1 MSVTFFPNNPIDALE
16 TIILHNNGKPL
27 KGEISVYRKLFN
39 ELQDSP
45 DNFFIWHDL
54 KFTTHSETR
63 NPYNKSEAQIDFL
76 LICKKGICVIEVKGG
91 HVEFHNS
98 EFSFRHNGELE
109 LMKQNPLKQVEG
121 YKFTLKE
128 KILQKYSKK
137 LFIDVCVF
145 PFTNIDFSQRRNLF
159 GDIIYTNVQSQRGI
173 SLIQFIT
180 NRFSCTQNKIEDKH
194 NFKFKEITESELIEI
209 RNMLSPRLEDL
220 NPFVNNKK
228 TFEWLGLKN
237 FEVFDGL
244 SKNQRV
250 LIEGI
255 PGCGKTTFALAYA
268 DQRRH
273 LKGLYLCWNKLLK
286 FQIESRV
293 NERQL
298 KNLEVN
304 TYFKYLIDL
313 GIGNLSF
320 EDSLEDFRN
329 KVLTFFTMRIER
341 QYDYIIIDEGQDIIN
356 RGIEDLL
363 NSLTAQGKGLTSG
376 NLLFLCDSEQAYSLT
391 EENINDDIDL
401 LSMYFTH
408 FQMHNAHRSVNNPY
422 IRQLASRVLE
432 DVYELGTQSTKDLFP
447 NKIFQFLS
455 FKKAKTQMVK
465 DFLRPVRN
473 PNNSLRGKDCILLV
487 ESSLLTVEN
496 REELIMNDCEALT
509 ETNVTDTSNILRY
522 TSPLKFKGL
531 EKENVALIV
540 KQPTAINQHEIYVG
554 ITRAKSNLKIY
565 VINE

>member
-1 MSVTFFPNNPIDALE
+1 
-16 TIILHNNGKPL
+16 
-27 KGEISVYRKLFN
+27 
-39 ELQDSP
+39 
-45 DNFFIWHDL
+45 
-54 KFTTHSETR
+54 
-63 NPYNKSEAQIDFL
+63 
-76 LICKKGICVIEVKGG
+76 
-91 HVEFHNS
+91 
-98 EFSFRHNGELE
+98 
-109 LMKQNPLKQVEG
+109 
-121 YKFTLKE
+121 
-128 KILQKYSKK
+128 
-137 LFIDVCVF
+137 
-145 PFTNIDFSQRRNLF
+145 
-159 GDIIYTNVQSQRGI
+159 
-173 SLIQFIT
+173 
-180 NRFSCTQNKIEDKH
+180 
-194 NFKFKEITESELIEI
+194 
-209 RNMLSPRLEDL
+209 
-220 NPFVNNKK
+220 
-228 TFEWLGLKN
+228 
-237 FEVFDGL
+237 
-244 SKNQRV
+244 
-250 LIEGI
+250 
-255 PGCGKTTFALAYA
+255 
-268 DQRRH
+268 
-273 LKGLYLCWNKLLK
+273 
-286 FQIESRV
+286 
-293 NERQL
+293 
-298 KNLEVN
+298 
-304 TYFKYLIDL
+304 
-313 GIGNLSF
+313 
-320 EDSLEDFRN
+320 
-329 KVLTFFTMRIER
+329 MRIER